1 MRSLP
6 SFDAWRSRRI
16 QDILLGLALK
26 YLHDASLWSSRLD
39 SVEIA
44 LLDTFAVSPQ
54 LYELIVD
61 VVHRPPDY
69 YQQKRTDNSYRIS
82 RRVKLMAR
90 SSSYSHYHS
99 ANVSTLCA
107 SPMYVSWQDG
117 FVVGS
122 IEK

>member
-16 QDILLGLALK
+16 QDILLGLSLK
-26 YLHDASLWSSRLD
+26 YLHDASLWSSRRD

-69 YQQKRTDNSYRIS
+69 YQQERTDNSYREG
-82 RRVKLMAR
+82 
-90 SSSYSHYHS
+90 SS
-99 ANVSTLCA
+99 
-107 SPMYVSWQDG
+107 
-117 FVVGS
+117 
-122 IEK
+122 